1 MGQLSR
7 RTFAAASGLALLPAG
22 LSSRAFAQ
30 GAALKVGVLLPRS
43 GIQAKIG
50 EACQQGADVAV
61 PILKEMGFPALE
73 MIKGDTESNPQ
84 TSRTAAEKLIE
95 AGAQLVIGAFDSGQ
109 TIAAAQ
115 VCEQKGI
122 PLVVNI
128 AAAPQI
134 TETGYKFVVR
144 NFPTGGRIVAD
155 ALALQKQ
162 LFQSGGATPK
172 TAVLM
177 HVNDTF
183 GESVKGGI
191 NALFPKAEMPYTLVD
206 QIAYD
211 PRARDLS
218 VEVAKAKA
226 SGAELLWMVSRLND
240 AILVTRELIKQRW
253 EPMGI
258 ISSGPGYYEDQYLK
272 TLEKNADFVFNT
284 VPWYD
289 PKKPLAQKLIAAMSK
304 TYPGAQLDTNQTFT
318 FEAMLV
324 AADAYKRAGSAKPD
338 ALREAL
344 GKTNIK
350 DNAAVSNG
358 IAFNEKGH
366 NDGVGCAG
374 VQAQKGALKVVL
386 PANAQEAKPVWP
398 APGWSKRT

>member
-1 MGQLSR
+1 MLDLTR
-7 RTFAAASGLALLPAG
+7 RRLAHAGLALLPLG

-50 EACQQGADVAV
+50 EACQQGADVAL

-73 MIKGDTESNPQ
+73 MLKADTESNPQ
-84 TSRTAAEKLIE
+84 IARAATEKLIGE
-95 AGAQLVIGAFDSGQ
+95 GAQIVIGAFDSGQ
-109 TIAAAQ
+109 TLAAAQ
-115 VCEQKGI
+115 VCEQKGV

-134 TETGYKFVVR
+134 TESGYKYVFR

-155 ALALQKQ
+155 ALALQKE
-162 LFQSGGATPK
+162 LFAGSGAAPK
-172 TAVLM
+172 SAVLM

-183 GESVKGGI
+183 GESVKAAI
-191 NALFPKAEMPYTLVD
+191 NGLFPKADMPYKLVD

-226 SGAELLWMVSRLND
+226 SGADLLWTVSRLND
-240 AILVTRELIKQRW
+240 AILLTRELIKQRW

-258 ISSGPGYYEDQYLK
+258 VSSGPGYYEDQYLK
-272 TLEKNADFVFNT
+272 TLEKNADFVVSM
-284 VPWYD
+284 VPWFD
-289 PKKPLAQKLIAAMSK
+289 PKKALAQKLIAAMAK

-318 FEAMLV
+318 FEGMLI
-324 AADAYKRAGSAKPD
+324 AADAYKRAGSAKPE

-344 GKTNIK
+344 AKTDIK
-350 DNAAVSNG
+350 DNVSVSKG
-358 IAFNEKGH
+358 ISFNEKGQ
-366 NDGVGCAG
+366 NDGVGDAG
-374 VQAQKGALKVVL
+374 IQAQKGVLKVVL
-386 PANAQEAKPVWP
+386 PASAAEAKPVWP
-398 APGWSKRT
+398 APGWSKRG